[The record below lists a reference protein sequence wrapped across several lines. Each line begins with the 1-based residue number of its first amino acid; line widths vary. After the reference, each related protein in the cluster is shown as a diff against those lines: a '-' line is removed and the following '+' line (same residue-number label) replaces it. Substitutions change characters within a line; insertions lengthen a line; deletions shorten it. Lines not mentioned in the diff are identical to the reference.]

1 MAVRM
6 TGLISG
12 LDTESMVN
20 ELVSAQSEKVDKIK
34 QNKQKVEWK
43 KEIWQGLNT
52 KIYDFYKNSL
62 ASFKTNGS
70 YTKKKAVANDETKVS
85 VTAGSGA
92 TNGTHTV
99 SVTQMA
105 SSAYL
110 TGANIKERSSSYTTY
125 NDAGLTTKFEDMKNA
140 DGSDYGLVGETL
152 TFSTDAGESISF
164 TLGGSEADS
173 VASLSELNEKLA
185 ADDNFKGLKASIAD
199 GKLTFTNS
207 SAVTADDGTVSGT
220 VYSISSNL
228 DSAAAATEINYKAD
242 EATGATTTYSADF
255 SAKVAKEFTSSDIS
269 KSTKLSDLGIAVGT
283 TFTVKGQDFVVDAN
297 SKISDFTAAISK
309 MGVSASFDETQGR
322 FYINASATGEENNFD
337 ITSDSADAL
346 NILGLDKNNGATK
359 VDATD
364 AIITYNGVQYKGS
377 SNTFS
382 LNGLSITAK
391 AVTTSPINVEV
402 STDVDSAYQ
411 TVKDFV
417 NAYNTLIDE
426 LNTYYNEDTT
436 DYDPL
441 TDDEKSELS
450 DTQIEQW
457 EKKAKQ
463 GLLRRDSTLE
473 SLLSN
478 MRTYLN
484 QGVTVTNSDGTTS
497 RMSLS
502 SLGIVTGDYS
512 ENGKLHILGDEDD
525 SEYSSYTNTLKET
538 LSSNPNLVAQ
548 TLAGSTS
555 NPGLG
560 TQMYSYLTKAMK
572 RVEGS
577 SSSLTFYNDITLDD
591 EIDDYEDQIEDWE
604 DKLADLED
612 KYYSQFSAMETAM
625 AKLQQQQSALSSLM
639 GS

>member
-34 QNKQKVEWK
+34 QEKQKVEWK

-52 KIYDFYKNSL
+52 KIYNFYKTSL
-62 ASFKTNGS
+62 ATFKTNGS
-70 YTKKKAVANDETKVS
+70 YTSKKATANDETKVS
-85 VTAGSGA
+85 VTASSSA

-110 TGANIKERSSSYTTY
+110 TGANIKGTGNSYTTY
-125 NDAGLTTKFEDMKNA
+125 NSNASTTTKFADMKDS
-140 DGSDYGLVGETL
+140 DGSDYGVVGQTL
-152 TFSTDAGESISF
+152 TFEDEAGNTVSY
-164 TLGGSEADS
+164 TLGGDSADS

-185 ADDNFKGLKASIAD
+185 ADDNFKGLQVSLSN
-199 GKLTFTNS
+199 GSLTFTNS
-207 SAVTADDGTVSGT
+207 SSVTDEDGNVTGTTYKITTDADSSTEVTVGYDKDSDDGNT
-220 VYSISSNL
+220 YS
-228 DSAAAATEINYKAD
+228 TEFGAKI
-242 EATGATTTYSADF
+242 ATTVEASN
-255 SAKVAKEFTSSDIS
+255 IS
-269 KSTKLSDLGIAVGT
+269 KSTKLTDLGIVAGT
-283 TFTVKGQDFVVDAN
+283 TFSLNGQDFVVDDS
-297 SKISDFTAAISK
+297 SKISDFTTALTK

-322 FYINASATGEENNFD
+322 FYINSSGTGAANDFTL
-337 ITSDSADAL
+337 TSDDANAL
-346 NILGLDKNNGATK
+346 NILGLDTSNGATK

-364 AIITYNGVQYKGS
+364 AIITYNGVQYQGS

-382 LNGLSITAK
+382 LNGLTITAK
-391 AVTTSPINVEV
+391 AVTDTPVNISVD
-402 STDVDSAYQ
+402 TDVDSAYQ

-417 NAYNTLIDE
+417 NAYNTLIEE
-426 LNTYYNEDTT
+426 LNTYYDEDTT
-436 DYDPL
+436 DYEPL
-441 TDDEKSELS
+441 TDDERSELS

-457 EKKAKQ
+457 EAKAKQ
-463 GLLRRDSTLE
+463 GLLRRDSTLS

-478 MRTYLN
+478 MRNYLN
-484 QGVTVTNSDGTTS
+484 QGVTITNSDGTTT
-497 RMSLS
+497 RMSLA

-525 SEYSSYTNTLKET
+525 SEYSSYTNTLRET
-538 LSSNPNLVAQ
+538 LSSNPNAVAQ

-555 NPGLG
+555 NPGIG
-560 TQMYSYLTKAMK
+560 SQMYSYLTKAMK

-577 SSSLTFYNDITLDD
+577 SSSLTFYNDVTLDD
-591 EIDDYEDQIEDWE
+591 EIDDYEDQIEEWE

-612 KYYSQFSAMETAM
+612 KYYDQFSAMETAM

-639 GS
+639 GTS

>member
-34 QNKQKVEWK
+34 QNKQKAEWK

-52 KIYDFYKNSL
+52 KIYNFYKTSL
-62 ASFKTNGS
+62 ANFKTNGS
-70 YTKKKAVANDETKVS
+70 YLKKKATANDETKVS
-85 VTAGSGA
+85 VTASSSA

-99 SVTQMA
+99 SVTQVA

-110 TGANIKERSSSYTTY
+110 TGANIKGTGNSYTYYSNASAST
-125 NDAGLTTKFEDMKNA
+125 NFADMKNA
-140 DGSDYGLVGETL
+140 DGSSADFAGKTISVSTDSGETL
-152 TFSTDAGESISF
+152 SF
-164 TLGGSEADS
+164 ELGGTGDNG
-173 VASLSELNEKLA
+173 VANLNELNEKLA
-185 ADDNFKGLKASIAD
+185 ADENFKGLKASIAD
-199 GKLTFTNS
+199 GKLTFSNS
-207 SAVTADDGTVSGT
+207 TADLADDGSLTGT
-220 VYSISSNL
+220 KFTIEADALGVNGVL
-228 DSAAAATEINYKAD
+228 DFNKDSADGNTV
-242 EATGATTTYSADF
+242 SADF
-255 SAKVAKEFTSSDIS
+255 GAKVANTFDASSIT
-269 KSTKLSDLGIAVGT
+269 KSTKLADLGIAVGT
-283 TFTVKGQDFVVDAN
+283 TFSVKGHDFVVDDT
-297 SKISDFTAAISK
+297 SKISDFTTALSK

-322 FYINASATGEENNFD
+322 FYINASGTGEDNDFEL
-337 ITSDSADAL
+337 TSSDPDAL

-377 SNTFS
+377 SNTFT
-382 LNGLSITAK
+382 LNGLTITAK
-391 AVTTSPINVEV
+391 AKTDSPVNISVD
-402 STDVDSAYQ
+402 TDVDSAYQ

-426 LNTYYNEDTT
+426 LNTYYNEETT

-441 TDDEKSELS
+441 TDDEKSELTE
-450 DTQIEQW
+450 TQIENW
-457 EKKAKQ
+457 EAKAKQ
-463 GLLRRDSTLE
+463 GLLRRDSTLQ

-484 QGVTVTNSDGTTS
+484 KGVTVTNADGSTTT
-497 RMSLS
+497 MSLA

-525 SEYSSYTNTLKET
+525 SEYSSETNKLKAALNENPDVVAQI
-538 LSSNPNLVAQ
+538 LAGSSSNPGV
-548 TLAGSTS
+548 
-555 NPGLG
+555 G
-560 TQMYSYLTKAMK
+560 TQVYSYLTKAMK
-572 RVEGS
+572 RVDGVS
-577 SSSLTFYNDITLDD
+577 SSQTFYNDVTMDD
-591 EIDDYEDQIEDWE
+591 EIDDYDDQIDDWE

-612 KYYSQFSAMETAM
+612 RYYDQFSAMETAM
-625 AKLQQQQSALSSLM
+625 AKLQQQQSYLSSLM

>member
-1 MAVRM
+1 L
-6 TGLISG
+6 TGKTYEISG
-12 LDTESMVN
+12 
-20 ELVSAQSEKVDKIK
+20 A
-34 QNKQKVEWK
+34 
-43 KEIWQGLNT
+43 
-52 KIYDFYKNSL
+52 F
-62 ASFKTNGS
+62 
-70 YTKKKAVANDETKVS
+70 
-85 VTAGSGA
+85 
-92 TNGTHTV
+92 
-99 SVTQMA
+99 
-105 SSAYL
+105 
-110 TGANIKERSSSYTTY
+110 
-125 NDAGLTTKFEDMKNA
+125 
-140 DGSDYGLVGETL
+140 
-152 TFSTDAGESISF
+152 
-164 TLGGSEADS
+164 
-173 VASLSELNEKLA
+173 
-185 ADDNFKGLKASIAD
+185 
-199 GKLTFTNS
+199 
-207 SAVTADDGTVSGT
+207 
-220 VYSISSNL
+220 
-228 DSAAAATEINYKAD
+228 
-242 EATGATTTYSADF
+242 GATTIGYEKDDGADNPANTYSVDVD
-255 SAKVAKEFTSSDIS
+255 AKVATTVEASNIS
-269 KSTKLSDLGIAVGT
+269 TSTKLSELGIAVGT
-283 TFTVKGQDFVVDAN
+283 TFSLNGQDFVVDSN
-297 SKISDFTAAISK
+297 SKISDFTTALTK
-309 MGVSASFDETQGR
+309 MGVSASFDATQGR
-322 FYINASATGEENNFD
+322 FYINSSGTGEENDFTL
-337 ITSDSADAL
+337 TSSDTNAL
-346 NILGLDKNNGATK
+346 DILGLNTANGAK
-359 VDATD
+359 KIDATD
-364 AIITYNGVQYKGS
+364 AIIEYNGVTYQGA

-382 LNGLSITAK
+382 LNGLTITAK
-391 AVTTSPINVEV
+391 AVTDTPINVSVE
-402 STDVDSAYQ
+402 TDVDSAYQ

-426 LNTYYNEDTT
+426 LNTYYDEDTT
-436 DYDPL
+436 DYEPL

-463 GLLRRDSTLE
+463 GLLRRDSTLQ

-484 QGVTVTNSDGTTS
+484 QGVTVTNADGTTS

-502 SLGIVTGDYS
+502 ALGIVTGDYS

-525 SEYSSYTNTLKET
+525 TEYSSYTNTLKET

-591 EIDDYEDQIEDWE
+591 EIDDYEDQIEEWE

>member
-34 QNKQKVEWK
+34 QKKQKVEWK

-62 ASFKTNGS
+62 SAFKTNGS
-70 YTKKKAVANDETKVS
+70 YKSKKATANDETKVS
-85 VTAGSGA
+85 VTVSGNA

-110 TGANIKERSSSYTTY
+110 TGANIKAGTGSYTSY
-125 NDAGLTTKFEDMKNA
+125 SDAGLSTKFENMKDA
-140 DGSDYGLVGETL
+140 TGSDYGLAGQEM
-152 TFSTDAGESISF
+152 TFSDDAGHTISF
-164 TLGGSEADS
+164 TLGGDADNS

-185 ADDNFKGLKASIAD
+185 ADENFKGLQASIAD
-199 GKLTFTNS
+199 GKLTFSNS
-207 SAVTADDGTVSGT
+207 TSNLADDGS
-220 VYSISSNL
+220 L
-228 DSAAAATEINYKAD
+228 
-242 EATGATTTYSADF
+242 TGTTYTLVSNVDPDNTITVGYDKDAADGNTYSTDF
-255 SAKVAKEFTSSDIS
+255 SAKVANNFTSADIS
-269 KSTKLSDLGIAVGT
+269 KSTKLTDIGVKAGT
-283 TFTVKGQDFVVDAN
+283 SFSINGKEFVVDDN
-297 SKISDFTAAISK
+297 SKISDFTSALSN

-322 FYINASATGEENNFD
+322 FYINASGTGEDNDFEL
-337 ITSDSADAL
+337 TSTSSDAL

-359 VDATD
+359 IDASD
-364 AIITYNGVQYKGS
+364 AIITYNGVEYKGS

-391 AVTTSPINVEV
+391 AVTSSPINVEV
-402 STDVDSAYQ
+402 ATDVDSAYK

-417 NAYNTLIDE
+417 NAYNTLIE
-426 LNTYYNEDTT
+426 EMNTYYNEDTT

-463 GLLRRDSTLE
+463 GLLRRDSTLQ
-473 SLLSN
+473 SLLTN
-478 MRTYLN
+478 MRNYLN
-484 QGVTVTNSDGTTS
+484 QGVEVTNSDGTTT
-497 RMSLS
+497 RMSLA

-512 ENGKLHILGDEDD
+512 ENGKLHIIGDEDD
-525 SEYSSYTNTLKET
+525 TEYSSETNKLKAALTE
-538 LSSNPNLVAQ
+538 NPDAVAQ
-548 TLAGSTS
+548 VLAGSTS
-555 NPGLG
+555 NPGVG
-560 TQMYSYLTKAMK
+560 SQMYSYLTKAMK
-572 RVEGS
+572 RVEGT

-591 EIDDYEDQIEDWE
+591 EIDDYEDDIEEWE
-604 DKLADLED
+604 DRLADLED
-612 KYYSQFSAMETAM
+612 KYYDQFSAMETAM
-625 AKLQQQQSALSSLM
+625 AKLQQQQSYLSSLM

>member
-62 ASFKTNGS
+62 SAFKTNGS
-70 YTKKKAVANDETKVS
+70 YTKKKATANDETKVS
-85 VTAGSGA
+85 VTASSSA

-99 SVTQMA
+99 SVTQVA

-110 TGANIKERSSSYTTY
+110 TGANIKGTGNSYTY
-125 NDAGLTTKFEDMKNA
+125 YSNASASTKFEDMKDVN
-140 DGSDYGLVGETL
+140 GGDYGLAGQEL
-152 TFSTDAGESISF
+152 SFSDDAGHTVSF
-164 TLGGSEADS
+164 TLGGSEANS

-185 ADDNFKGLKASIAD
+185 ADENFKGLQASVAD

-207 SAVTADDGTVSGT
+207 TAGTADDGS
-220 VYSISSNL
+220 L
-228 DSAAAATEINYKAD
+228 
-242 EATGATTTYSADF
+242 TGTTYTLVSDVDTSAQVTIGFDKDAADGNTYSTEF
-255 SAKVAKEFTSSDIS
+255 GAKVENTLSASNIS
-269 KSTKLSDLGIAVGT
+269 KSTKLADLGIAVGT
-283 TFTVKGQDFVVDAN
+283 IFSVKGHDFSVDDN
-297 SKISDFTAAISK
+297 TKISDFTTALSK

-322 FYINASATGEENNFD
+322 FYINASGTGEDNDFEL
-337 ITSDSADAL
+337 TSSDPNAL
-346 NILGLDKNNGATK
+346 GILGLDKDNGATK

-377 SNTFS
+377 SNTFE
-382 LNGLSITAK
+382 LNGLTITAK
-391 AVTTSPINVEV
+391 AVTTSDINIDV

-436 DYDPL
+436 DYEPL
-441 TDDEKSELS
+441 TDDERSELS

-473 SLLSN
+473 TLLSN
-478 MRTYLN
+478 MRSALN
-484 QGVTVTNSDGTTS
+484 QGVTVTNDDGTTT

-525 SEYSSYTNTLKET
+525 SEYSAETNKLKAA
-538 LSSNPNLVAQ
+538 LNSNPNIVAQ

-555 NPGLG
+555 NPGVG

-572 RVEGS
+572 RVDGV
-577 SSSLTFYNDITLDD
+577 SSSLTFYNDVTLDD
-591 EIDDYEDQIEDWE
+591 EIDDYEDDIEEWE

-612 KYYSQFSAMETAM
+612 KYYDQFSAMETAM
-625 AKLQQQQSALSSLM
+625 AKLQQQQSYLSSLM

>member
-52 KIYDFYKNSL
+52 KIYDFYKSSL
-62 ASFKTNGS
+62 ATFKTNGS
-70 YTKKKAVANDETKVS
+70 YLKKKATANDETKVS
-85 VTAGSGA
+85 VTASSSA

-110 TGANIKERSSSYTTY
+110 TGANIKAGSGSYTTY
-125 NDAGLTTKFEDMKNA
+125 NSASLTTQFDDMKDANGNA
-140 DGSDYGLVGETL
+140 YGLSGEQL
-152 TFSTDAGESISF
+152 TFSTSDGESVSF
-164 TLGGSEADS
+164 TLGGTETDS

-185 ADDNFKGLKASIAD
+185 ANDNFKGLQASIAD

-220 VYSISSNL
+220 VYSISSTL
-228 DSAAAATEINYKAD
+228 GTTAQVDYQKD
-242 EATGATTTYSADF
+242 EDAGKSTTFSTDF
-255 SAKVAKEFTSSDIS
+255 DAKVAKEFTSADIS
-269 KSTKLSDLGIAVGT
+269 KSTKLADLGIAVGT
-283 TFTVKGQDFVVDAN
+283 SFSINGQEFVVASD
-297 SKISDFTAAISK
+297 SKISDFTTALSK

-322 FYINASATGEENNFD
+322 FYINASATGEDNNFD
-337 ITSDSADAL
+337 ITSSDSDAL

-359 VDATD
+359 VDASD

-377 SNTFS
+377 SNTFE
-382 LNGLSITAK
+382 LNGLTITAK
-391 AVTTSPINVEV
+391 AVTDSPINVEV
-402 STDVDSAYQ
+402 ATDVDSAYQ

-417 NAYNTLIDE
+417 NAYNTLIEE

-473 SLLSN
+473 TLLSN
-478 MRTYLN
+478 MRSALN
-484 QGVTVTNSDGTTS
+484 QGVTVTNADGSTT

-525 SEYSSYTNTLKET
+525 SEYSSETNKLKAA
-538 LSSNPNLVAQ
+538 LSSNPDVVAQ
-548 TLAGSTS
+548 VLAGSSS
-555 NPGLG
+555 NPGVG

-572 RVEGS
+572 RVDGV
-577 SSSLTFYNDITLDD
+577 SSSLTFYNDVTLDD
-591 EIDDYEDQIEDWE
+591 EIDDYEDQIEEWE

-612 KYYSQFSAMETAM
+612 KYYDQFSAMETAM
-625 AKLQQQQSALSSLM
+625 AKLQQQQSYLSSLM

>member
-34 QNKQKVEWK
+34 QEKQKVEWK

-52 KIYDFYKNSL
+52 KIYNFYKSSL
-62 ASFKTNGS
+62 SSFKTNGS
-70 YTKKKAVANDETKVS
+70 YLKKKATANDETKVS
-85 VTAGSGA
+85 VTASSSA

-99 SVTQMA
+99 SVTQVA

-110 TGANIKERSSSYTTY
+110 TGANIKGTGNSYTYYSNASVST
-125 NDAGLTTKFEDMKNA
+125 NFADMKNA
-140 DGSDYGLVGETL
+140 DGSSADLAGKTISISTDSGETL
-152 TFSTDAGESISF
+152 SF
-164 TLGGSEADS
+164 ELGGTGDDG
-173 VASLSELNEKLA
+173 VANLNELNEKLA
-185 ADDNFKGLKASIAD
+185 ADENFKGLKASIAD
-199 GKLTFTNS
+199 GKLTFSNS
-207 SAVTADDGTVSGT
+207 TADLADDGSLTGTKFTIEADALGVNGVLDFDKDSAGGNTVS
-220 VYSISSNL
+220 V
-228 DSAAAATEINYKAD
+228 
-242 EATGATTTYSADF
+242 DF
-255 SAKVAKEFTSSDIS
+255 GAKVENTLDASSIT
-269 KSTKLSDLGIAVGT
+269 KSTKLADLGIAVGT
-283 TFTVKGQDFVVDAN
+283 SFSINGKEFVVDSS
-297 SKISDFTAAISK
+297 SKISDFTTALSN

-322 FYINASATGEENNFD
+322 IYINATGTGEDNDFEL
-337 ITSDSADAL
+337 TSSDANAL

-382 LNGLSITAK
+382 LNGLTITAK
-391 AVTTSPINVEV
+391 AVTDSPINISVD
-402 STDVDSAYQ
+402 TDVDSAYQ

-426 LNTYYNEDTT
+426 LNTYYNEETT

-463 GLLRRDSTLE
+463 GLLRRDSTLQ

-484 QGVTVTNSDGTTS
+484 QGVTVTNADGTTS

-502 SLGIVTGDYS
+502 ALGIVTGDYS

-525 SEYSSYTNTLKET
+525 SEYSSETNKLKAA
-538 LSSNPNLVAQ
+538 LNSNPNIVAQ

-555 NPGLG
+555 NPGIG
-560 TQMYSYLTKAMK
+560 SQMYSYLTKAMK
-572 RVEGS
+572 RVDGAS
-577 SSSLTFYNDITLDD
+577 SSQTFYNDVTLDD
-591 EIDDYEDQIEDWE
+591 EIDDYDDQIDDWE

-612 KYYSQFSAMETAM
+612 RYYDQFSAMETAM
-625 AKLQQQQSALSSLM
+625 AKLQQQQSYLSALM